1 MSLLD
6 SDTQLNQKSYYE
18 ASVQR
23 EAPEERLRGD
33 VRADVVVV
41 GAGFSGLSCA
51 LELAARGMSVVLL
64 EADRVCSG
72 ASGRNGG
79 QAILGYASGQ
89 EPFERHLGLLDAR
102 RVWDMSVEAIEL
114 IDQRIAAHRID
125 CDRVKGYLYVATNPR
140 KARELLAEM
149 EQMQSRFGVQVD
161 IAQGADV
168 RRHIDSPRYSA
179 SAYERISGHLHPLKY
194 GLGLARAARAA
205 GVQIYEGSAALE
217 MERGASLRLRTAQGS
232 VQADFCVLAGNC
244 TLAEHGPA
252 LAPEIAARIMP
263 VGTYIVATAPLDPA
277 LCKRL
282 IPSNASVCDNHFVLD
297 YFRFSAEHSLLFGGR
312 VSYTT
317 KTPANLA
324 QTMRAR
330 MLKVFPLL
338 ADAPISHVW
347 GGFVDISMNRAPD
360 FGRVAPNIYYLQG
373 FSGHGVAL
381 SGLAGK
387 LAAEAISGQAGR
399 FDLLARLP
407 HRDFPGGAWLRT
419 PSLVLATLY
428 YRLRDLL

>member
-1 MSLLD
+1 
-6 SDTQLNQKSYYE
+6 
-18 ASVQR
+18 
-23 EAPEERLRGD
+23 
-33 VRADVVVV
+33 
-41 GAGFSGLSCA
+41 
-51 LELAARGMSVVLL
+51 
-64 EADRVCSG
+64 
-72 ASGRNGG
+72 
-79 QAILGYASGQ
+79 
-89 EPFERHLGLLDAR
+89 
-102 RVWDMSVEAIEL
+102 
-114 IDQRIAAHRID
+114 
-125 CDRVKGYLYVATNPR
+125 
-140 KARELLAEM
+140 
-149 EQMQSRFGVQVD
+149 
-161 IAQGADV
+161 
-168 RRHIDSPRYSA
+168 
-179 SAYERISGHLHPLKY
+179 
-194 GLGLARAARAA
+194 
-205 GVQIYEGSAALE
+205 

-399 FDLLARLP
+399 FDLLAGLP